1 MGVPP
6 TKYMLLRVLEG
17 KVERD
22 VVGVPA
28 AAAAACPPTPTLAIE
43 RVGKG
48 AEGVGVDES
57 TREEVPLGVE
67 DTLSVGRALCVPG
80 VRVEE
85 RVPG

>member
-1 MGVPP
+1 MPP

-28 AAAAACPPTPTLAIE
+28 TAAAFPPTPTLAIE

-48 AEGVGVDES
+48 AEGVGVEEDTS
-57 TREEVPLGVE
+57 EEVPLGVK
-67 DTLSVGRALCVPG
+67 DTLCVGRALFVPG

>member
-28 AAAAACPPTPTLAIE
+28 AAAAFPPTPTLAIE

-48 AEGVGVDES
+48 AEGVGVDEN

-67 DTLSVGRALCVPG
+67 DALSVGRALCVPG